1 MKNFKFPDATEEQ
14 QNNLAQKAE
23 QMIELNKQLH
33 NGIDSAIELIKA
45 EYQPKKISK
54 NLEKFYT
61 LGVHPF
67 IEELEKQKVKLSL
80 SQKEELIAWYK
91 EKAEKLNQI
100 QSEIDKLDKTIDQE
114 VYKLYNLT
122 EEEIKIVE
130 GN

>member
-1 MKNFKFPDATEEQ
+1 
-14 QNNLAQKAE
+14 
-23 QMIELNKQLH
+23 MIELNKQLH

-91 EKAEKLNQI
+91 EKSEKLNKI
-100 QSEIDKLDKTIDQE
+100 QSEIDNLDKTIDQE
-114 VYKLYNLT
+114 VYKLYGLT
-122 EEEIKIVE
+122 DDEIKIVE
-130 GN
+130 NNN